1 MMLMAIVIMAV
12 ITIVYHSI
20 DDLVILKVMTIGSVL
35 MMTVV
40 MNLLNITS
48 QRLAWG

>member
-1 MMLMAIVIMAV
+1 MAIVIMAV